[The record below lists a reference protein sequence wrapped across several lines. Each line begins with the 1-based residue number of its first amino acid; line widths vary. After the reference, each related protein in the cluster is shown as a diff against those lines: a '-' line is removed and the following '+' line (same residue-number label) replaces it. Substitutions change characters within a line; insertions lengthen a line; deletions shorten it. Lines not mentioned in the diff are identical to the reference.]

1 MAIAPNGIGPRPAPV
16 AVRVLDLDA
25 PLGDLDVSNHD
36 LGQDYRSLLAVV
48 RLADDP
54 IGVATFPVD
63 PDGYVT
69 RDQLAGGLLRQLGVE
84 LDEAYAGRGLECKPD
99 SYLDLKPDSFFDLPQ
114 LVDGAPLGPLP
125 SATVVV
131 TTCSNPG
138 PLERCLRSIL
148 ECDYDDFEVIVVERK
163 LGSAATARMLVE
175 RFPNERRLRYVEEP
189 SSSASVA
196 RNAGLARAEGE
207 VVAFIRDD
215 LVVDGLWLR
224 ASVEALLG
232 AGEIGCVTGLSL
244 PRELESETQLLMER
258 LAGLDEGFKRR
269 TFRLTE
275 QQRKASL
282 LPKAAA
288 ALGSGASI
296 VMLTQ
301 LGRELGGFDPALGPA
316 TLACGGEELDLL
328 VRLLRNGY
336 ALSYEPRAIVWR
348 ERPTPTGP
356 QRRQVFRHGVGLGA
370 MIAKQLIAG
379 PDRRDLLR
387 AIPAGLR
394 YLPDPAS
401 RQVVVAPSNYPR
413 HLGWLTRL
421 GMLVGPIA
429 YLVSALIVRGRRLI
443 GRQPS
448 SPRPLRIVRRMVV
461 GTDPVNIVWFRSVQ
475 APRVRFAWRRSAE
488 RDPTDLSAQL
498 ACDPLVAIA
507 RPAVSPAG
515 ALRITAV
522 VPARNAEAWI
532 ESCLRAI
539 RDNGPAE
546 VILVDGGSTDRTVEL
561 ARPWVDKVIDDRG
574 AGVAAARMMGV
585 VSASQPWIALV
596 DADVVLPPN
605 ALRDLDREM
614 RVRQLVAIQAG
625 LHSIGVGDYWS
636 QSLADHHNRGQSKQ
650 WFGVCASLIA
660 RDVLLAHPLD
670 AQLRSGEDVD
680 LRIRL
685 TRAGFP
691 IGVSEAMIGQHRFGD
706 GFSFAR
712 NQWIADGAGLGRI
725 VRKHG
730 RPAVFKAMIPFGAAV
745 LGIARGMRDAL
756 RPWPYF
762 AGFAIGNYIGLWRG
776 LADREVPARGRRRK
790 LLVASM
796 RVWLLA
802 LPAVSAVAAIALAFL
817 IIKLGQA
824 AYDGHLLLVTLGIL
838 AVAIP
843 FEVGRGGET
852 GRFSAIAGRVAP
864 FTAWAMMLGL
874 ILSGLRLARVV
885 GL

>member
-1 MAIAPNGIGPRPAPV
+1 M
-16 AVRVLDLDA
+16 
-25 PLGDLDVSNHD
+25 
-36 LGQDYRSLLAVV
+36 YRLPES
-48 RLADDP
+48 
-54 IGVATFPVD
+54 
-63 PDGYVT
+63 
-69 RDQLAGGLLRQLGVE
+69 RQ
-84 LDEAYAGRGLECKPD
+84 
-99 SYLDLKPDSFFDLPQ
+99 Q
-114 LVDGAPLGPLP
+114 
-125 SATVVV
+125 
-131 TTCSNPG
+131 N
-138 PLERCLRSIL
+138 
-148 ECDYDDFEVIVVERK
+148 
-163 LGSAATARMLVE
+163 
-175 RFPNERRLRYVEEP
+175 
-189 SSSASVA
+189 
-196 RNAGLARAEGE
+196 
-207 VVAFIRDD
+207 
-215 LVVDGLWLR
+215 
-224 ASVEALLG
+224 
-232 AGEIGCVTGLSL
+232 
-244 PRELESETQLLMER
+244 
-258 LAGLDEGFKRR
+258 
-269 TFRLTE
+269 
-275 QQRKASL
+275 SL
-282 LPKAAA
+282 LPSAAA

-301 LGRELGGFDPALGPA
+301 LARELGGFDPALGPA
-316 TLACGGEELDLL
+316 TAACGGEELDLL
-328 VRLLRNGY
+328 VRLLRKGY
-336 ALSYEPRAIVWR
+336 ALSYQPRAIVWR
-348 ERPTPTGP
+348 EHRAPAGRR
-356 QRRQVFRHGVGLGA
+356 RRQSYRHGVGLGA
-370 MIAKQLIAG
+370 MICKQLIAG
-379 PDRRDLLR
+379 PDRRDQLR

-401 RQVVVAPSNYPR
+401 RQTVDQPSNYPGYLR
-413 HLGWLTRL
+413 WITRL
-421 GMLVGPIA
+421 GMLLGPIA

-461 GTDPVNIVWFRSVQ
+461 GTDPVNIVWFGSVQ
-475 APRVRFAWRRSAE
+475 ASRVRFAWRQSAE
-488 RDPTDLSAQL
+488 PDMTDLAAQL
-498 ACDPLVAIA
+498 VCDPLVAIA

-515 ALRITAV
+515 TLRITAV

-574 AGVAAARMMGV
+574 AGVAAARMLGV

-625 LHSIGVGDYWS
+625 LHSTGVGDYWS

-680 LRIRL
+680 IRIRL
-685 TRAGFP
+685 RRAGFP
-691 IGVSEAMIGQHRFGD
+691 IGVSEATIGQHRFAN
-706 GFSFAR
+706 GFTFAR

-730 RPAVFKAMIPFGAAV
+730 RPALLNAMIPFGAAT
-745 LGIARGMRDAL
+745 LGIARGMRDTL

-762 AGFAIGNYIGLWRG
+762 SGFAIGNYIGLWRG
-776 LADREVPARGRRRK
+776 LVDRGVPARGRRGK
-790 LLVASM
+790 LLVAGM
-796 RVWLLA
+796 LMWLLA
-802 LPAVSAVAAIALAFL
+802 LPAVLAAATVGLAFM
-817 IIKLGQA
+817 IVGLGRA

-843 FEVGRGGET
+843 FEVGRGGES
-852 GRFSAIAGRVAP
+852 GRFSAISRQLAP
-864 FTAWAMMLGL
+864 FTAWAMILGL

>member
-1 MAIAPNGIGPRPAPV
+1 MAIAPNGTGSRTAPV

-25 PLGDLDVSNHD
+25 PLGDLDVSNHG
-36 LGQDYRSLLAVV
+36 LGPDYRSLLAVV
-48 RLADDP
+48 RLAEDP

-63 PDGYVT
+63 RDGYVT

-84 LDEAYAGRGLECKPD
+84 LDEAYAGRDLELKPD
-99 SYLDLKPDSFFDLPQ
+99 SYVELKPDSFLDLPQ
-114 LVDGAPLGPLP
+114 IVDGGDLGPLP
-125 SATVVV
+125 SVSVVV
-131 TTCSNPG
+131 TTCCNPG

-148 ECDYDDFEVIVVERK
+148 QCDYDDFEVIVVEGRP
-163 LGSAATARMLVE
+163 GSAATARMLVE
-175 RFPNERRLRYVEEP
+175 RFPDERRLRYVEER

-207 VVAFIRDD
+207 VVAFIRDEV
-215 LVVDGLWLR
+215 VVDGLWLR

-232 AGEIGCVTGLSL
+232 AGGIGCVTGLSL
-244 PRELESETQLLMER
+244 PRELESETQLLLER
-258 LAGLDEGFKRR
+258 LAGFDGRFKRR
-269 TFRLTE
+269 TYRLPE
-275 QQRKASL
+275 SRQQDSL
-282 LPKAAA
+282 LPNAAA

-316 TLACGGEELDLL
+316 TPACGGEELDLL
-328 VRLLRNGY
+328 VRLLRKGY
-336 ALSYEPRAIVWR
+336 ALSYQPRAIVWR
-348 ERPTPTGP
+348 EHRATAGRR
-356 QRRQVFRHGVGLGA
+356 RRQAYRHGVGLGA
-370 MIAKQLIAG
+370 MIGKQLMAG

-387 AIPAGLR
+387 AIPGGLR

-401 RQVVVAPSNYPR
+401 RQTVDQPSNHARYLR
-413 HLGWLTRL
+413 WLTRV
-421 GMLVGPIA
+421 GMLLGPIA

-461 GTDPVNIVWFRSVQ
+461 GTDPINIVWFRPVQ
-475 APRVRFAWRRSAE
+475 APRVRFAWRQSAE
-488 RDPTDLSAQL
+488 PDTTDLAAQL
-498 ACDPLVAIA
+498 VCDPLVAIA

-515 ALRITAV
+515 TLRITAV

-574 AGVAAARMMGV
+574 AGVAAARMLGV

-730 RPAVFKAMIPFGAAV
+730 SAALLNAMIPFGAAV
-745 LGIARGMRDAL
+745 LGIARGMRDTL

-776 LADREVPARGRRRK
+776 LVDHGVPARGRRRK

-796 RVWLLA
+796 LVWLLA
-802 LPAVSAVAAIALAFL
+802 LPAVSAVAAIALAFV
-817 IIKLGQA
+817 IIRLGQA
-824 AYDGHLLLVTLGIL
+824 AYDGQLLLVTLGIL
-838 AVAIP
+838 AVAVP

-852 GRFSAIAGRVAP
+852 GRFSALARRVAP

-874 ILSGLRLARVV
+874 ILSGLRLARVM